1 MNLVESIQRGLNWLA
16 TPHYLEPR
24 LDMETRPIRQTPLEM
39 EVVYC
44 TISGGNA
51 MLKFPMTMMILP
63 TGSSPVRS

>member
-1 MNLVESIQRGLNWLA
+1 MHLVESIQRGLNWLA

-24 LDMETRPIRQTPLEM
+24 LDMETRRIRQTPLEM

-51 MLKFPMTMMILP
+51 TLKFPVTMMILP
-63 TGSSPVRS
+63 TGSSPVRG

>member
-16 TPHYLEPR
+16 TPHYVKPH
-24 LDMETRPIRQTPLEM
+24 LDMETRPIRRTPLEM

-51 MLKFPMTMMILP
+51 TLKFPVTMMILP
-63 TGSSPVRS
+63 MGSSPVRN